1 MHQQSP
7 SGVQVIGA
15 PQRAQV
21 VSRLGSGMA
30 LLPYQQRSDISV
42 MAGHDGNI

>member
-21 VSRLGSGMA
+21 VSGSGSGIIC
-30 LLPYQQRSDISV
+30 RTNV
-42 MAGHDGNI
+42 